1 MLKPKH
7 TAQTLI
13 QLRGE
18 FVKGF
23 RKNEPYMVLA
33 QGFTVFTTHTES
45 ESLYLQHMYGQ
56 KHSQVVTVEVCF
68 KAALDSY

>member
-1 MLKPKH
+1 M
-7 TAQTLI
+7 
-13 QLRGE
+13 
-18 FVKGF
+18 KGF

-45 ESLYLQHMYGQ
+45 ESLYLQSLYLQHMYGQ

>member
-45 ESLYLQHMYGQ
+45 QNPSICNTCMDRNILRLLQWRFVL
-56 KHSQVVTVEVCF
+56 K
-68 KAALDSY
+68 LL